1 MFADLTCDS
10 DGKIDQFID
19 QRDVKDVLELHSFQE
34 EPYFIGLFLVGAYQ
48 EILGDLHNLFGDTD
62 AVHVR
67 LDVDGEVTIG
77 HVVEGDAIS
86 EVMAYVQY
94 EQVALVE
101 KFRNKPRSDAL
112 MKSLDEINYRY
123 GSSTLR
129 LAAEG
134 IRKGWQMR
142 REKVSPCYTTSFNQL
157 MIVKS

>member
-19 QRDVKDVLELHSFQE
+19 QRDVKDVLELHSFQD

-67 LDVDGEVTIG
+67 LDVDGEVTIE

-94 EQVALVE
+94 EQIALVE
-101 KFRNKPRSDAL
+101 KFRKISETALKKGDITIEDSERLKRHFSDGL
-112 MKSLDEINYRY
+112 SD
-123 GSSTLR
+123 
-129 LAAEG
+129 
-134 IRKGWQMR
+134 
-142 REKVSPCYTTSFNQL
+142 YTYLKRNL
-157 MIVKS
+157 